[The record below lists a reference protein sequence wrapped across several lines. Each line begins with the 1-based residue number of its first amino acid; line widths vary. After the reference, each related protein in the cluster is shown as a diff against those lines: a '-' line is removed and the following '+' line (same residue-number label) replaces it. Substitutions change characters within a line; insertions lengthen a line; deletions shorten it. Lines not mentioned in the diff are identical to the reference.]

1 MPAMQLDDSR
11 VLTFCLQAYF
21 TSKYLNSQQFEIVL
35 YCLATN
41 YGHVCVGKLIP
52 VLQ

>member
-1 MPAMQLDDSR
+1 MNFMKL
-11 VLTFCLQAYF
+11 VHYIFI
-21 TSKYLNSQQFEIVL
+21 TSYKILYNQWCQIQ

>member
-1 MPAMQLDDSR
+1 MEIKCNNDLRFHEMQ
-11 VLTFCLQAYF
+11 VTKF
-21 TSKYLNSQQFEIVL
+21 TAQQ